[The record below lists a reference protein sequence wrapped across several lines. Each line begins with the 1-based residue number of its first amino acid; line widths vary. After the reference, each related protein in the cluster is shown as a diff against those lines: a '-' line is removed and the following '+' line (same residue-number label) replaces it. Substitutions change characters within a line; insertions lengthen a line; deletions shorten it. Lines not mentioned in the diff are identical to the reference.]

1 MHSQIF
7 YFILNDT
14 FISPQAPTQEKAR
27 DFLRMTMINMT
38 LDSEP
43 LKRKSAPNGDS
54 SPNKATNDNE
64 EKSIG
69 SQPSGD
75 DEEAAQFVANHLD
88 SDSDSDKVNQKHTS
102 ITRIHNHLPQ
112 TANHSHT
119 LPITV
124 TGS

>member
-1 MHSQIF
+1 
-7 YFILNDT
+7 
-14 FISPQAPTQEKAR
+14 
-27 DFLRMTMINMT
+27 MTMINMT

-43 LKRKSAPNGDS
+43 LKRKSAPNGAS

-88 SDSDSDKVNQKHTS
+88 SDSDSDKVSQNTHLSLEYIITCHKQQFTHT
-102 ITRIHNHLPQ
+102 HCP
-112 TANHSHT
+112 
-119 LPITV
+119 
-124 TGS
+124 